1 MQVPEADLVCRFLRP
16 KRDWSEEEQRP
27 KPGAFKDPALSVW
40 HPARLQAAGDRLED
54 LQFESL
60 ERTGQAHYSA
70 GDFCRTVQEV
80 VTEAEQCG
88 ETGHLD
94 VAVEWSPDTVFEA
107 WKRWAYAHIEVRTD
121 TDCKAL
127 WARFRR
133 ALCFRPRE
141 VIPPPLEA
149 DAESVSS

>member
-1 MQVPEADLVCRFLRP
+1 MQVPEADVVCRFLRP
-16 KRDWSEEEQRP
+16 KRDWSEEERRP

-40 HPARLQAAGDRLED
+40 HPVCLQAAGDRLED
-54 LQFESL
+54 LQFASL
-60 ERTGQAHYSA
+60 ERTGQAHYSV
-70 GDFCRTVQEV
+70 GDICQTAREV
-80 VTEAEQCG
+80 VREAEPS
-88 ETGHLD
+88 ETGRLD

-127 WARFRR
+127 WACFRR
-133 ALCFRPRE
+133 ALCFRAQDT
-141 VIPPPLEA
+141 IPPPLEA